1 MVKKIVPTEEQ
12 ANAIQYC
19 LDYINNKIFDNG
31 KGYIFISGQA
41 GVGKSEI
48 QKFIL
53 SNFKPNEF
61 ELAAYTAKA
70 ARVMEDKSGYHASTI
85 HKLMYKPVYDED
97 GDIIDWIY
105 DRDRLKKRK
114 DLKFILID
122 ECSMMTQRQLNDLK
136 SSGKKII
143 VFGDY
148 YQLPPINAPQIF
160 SKQNA
165 DIILSKIHRQ
175 AEGNPLIQHLSN
187 LRKGIDIPY
196 GNIENKL
203 IKVNNVAEYF
213 NNDVKRFLD
222 YDQIICGTNATRTM
236 MNKMIREIKGIHSQ
250 LPVKDERLICLKNNQ
265 SLGIANGDQMIAM
278 EDSYYYDD
286 EKGLFCLHTDLNDKI
301 NANKKRKNKKYRNS
315 FVMISDL
322 YDEKPRKRISWYE
335 QMMNR
340 RYNDEKG
347 KDLIMY
353 KHYVETDFAYAISC
367 HKSQGSEWKNILIID
382 ESDIFSD
389 IKYRWLY
396 TAVSRGKESV
406 TIVRL

>member
-19 LDYINNKIFDNG
+19 LDYINNKISDNG

-114 DLKFILID
+114 DLKFVLID

-236 MNKMIREIKGIHSQ
+236 MNKMIREIKGINSQ

-301 NANKKRKNKKYRNS
+301 NANKKKKNKKFRNS

-322 YDEKPRKRISWYE
+322 YDGKTRKRLNWFE
-335 QMMNR
+335 QMNNR
-340 RYNDEKG
+340 HYDNK
-347 KDLIMY
+347 KDLMMF

-367 HKSQGSEWKNILIID
+367 HKSQGSEWKNVLIID